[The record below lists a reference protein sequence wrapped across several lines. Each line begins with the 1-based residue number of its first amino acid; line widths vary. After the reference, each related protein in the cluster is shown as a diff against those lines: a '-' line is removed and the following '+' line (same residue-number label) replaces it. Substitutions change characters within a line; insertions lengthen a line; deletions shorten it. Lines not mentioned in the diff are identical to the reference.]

1 MVSSKKILLIAKR
14 EFLIRMKNRKFWLM
28 TLLGPILLGV
38 FMVVVGFIFAYS
50 GDEEKLVVIV
60 DEANLFDRILKDQSN
75 FYFTFSDYDL
85 ETLRNDEERDFDG
98 ILYIPANEDLNQS
111 EVTVDFYTSKN
122 LNLDK
127 LNSLKSIIQSEIR
140 EHKLKLLNVT
150 EDQLVALNTKVT
162 IQSENIDPNASGANG
177 SSVKSSEFSSYLGA
191 GIGMLMGFIMYM
203 LVFMNGSMVMRS
215 VMEEKTNRIVEIVI
229 SSVRPFELMLGK
241 IFGVGL
247 VGIVQFLSW
256 AILIPTIVI
265 LGSLVFG
272 FETDMQTL
280 DSMNAAGAMSQEDL
294 EFMVYQ
300 FMQEINKVPWFKI
313 ISLFI
318 LFFIG
323 GYLIYASLFAAVGS
337 AIGDDM
343 QDSQSLVLPITIPVI
358 MAFYIMITT
367 LRVPDSSLAV
377 WSSIFPLFSPIVMPA
392 RLAFDPPWWQIILS
406 LVLLVFTV
414 IGMVWMSGRI
424 YRIGILMYGKKATM
438 KEIGKWIFRKD
449 I

>member
-1 MVSSKKILLIAKR
+1 MKKILLIAKR
-14 EFLIRMKNRKFWLM
+14 EFLIRVKNRKFWLM
-28 TLLGPILLGV
+28 TLLGPILLAV

-50 GDEEKLVVIV
+50 GDEEKQVMIV
-60 DEANLFDRILKDQSN
+60 DEANLFDNALKDQSN
-75 FYFTFSDYDL
+75 FYFTFSNESL
-85 ETLRNDEERDFDG
+85 EALRNTEKPDFDG
-98 ILYIPANEDLNQS
+98 ILYIPAKEDLNRS
-111 EVTVDFYTSKN
+111 EVTIFFYTSKN

-127 LNSLKSIIQSEIR
+127 LNSLKSIIQTEIR

-150 EDQLVALNTKVT
+150 EDQLDALNTRVT
-162 IQSENIDPNASGANG
+162 IQSEDIDPDASASHDSN
-177 SSVKSSEFSSYLGA
+177 VKSSEFSSYLGA

-203 LVFMNGSMVMRS
+203 LVFINGSMVMRS
-215 VMEEKTNRIVEIVI
+215 VMEEKTNRIVEVVI
-229 SSVRPFELMLGK
+229 SSVKPFELMLGK

-247 VGIVQFLSW
+247 IGIIQFLSW
-256 AILIPTIVI
+256 AILIPVIVI
-265 LGSLVFG
+265 LGNLAFG

-280 DSMNAAGAMSQEDL
+280 DNMNAAGSMSPDDIEY
-294 EFMVYQ
+294 MVYQ
-300 FMQEINKVPWFKI
+300 FMKEIDKVPWFKI

-323 GYLIYASLFAAVGS
+323 GYLIYSSLFAAVGS

-406 LVLLVFTV
+406 LVLLFVTV
-414 IGMVWMSGRI
+414 VALVWVSGRI
-424 YRIGILMYGKKATM
+424 YRVGILMYGKKASF
-438 KEIGKWIFRKD
+438 KELGKWIFRKD

>member
-1 MVSSKKILLIAKR
+1 MKKILLIAKR
-14 EFLIRMKNRKFWLM
+14 EFLIRVKNRKFWLM
-28 TLLGPILLGV
+28 TLLGPILLAI

-50 GDEEKLVVIV
+50 GDEEKHVVIL
-60 DEANLFDRILKDQSN
+60 DESNLFEGALKDQAN
-75 FYFTFSDYDL
+75 FYFTFSNENL
-85 ETLRNDEERDFDG
+85 KVLRNKENVNFDG
-98 ILYIPANEDLNQS
+98 ILHIPPDIDLDKTD
-111 EVTVDFYTSKN
+111 VVVDFYTSKN

-127 LNSLKSIIQSEIR
+127 LNSLKAIIQSEIR

-150 EDQLVALNTKVT
+150 EEQLNDLNSRVVIK
-162 IQSENIDPNASGANG
+162 SGDIDPMATESET
-177 SSVKSSEFSSYLGA
+177 SDVKSSEFSSYLGA

-203 LVFMNGSMVMRS
+203 LVFINGSMVMRS
-215 VMEEKTNRIVEIVI
+215 VMEEKTNRIVEVVI
-229 SSVRPFELMLGK
+229 SSVKPFELMLGK

-247 VGIVQFLSW
+247 IGIIQFLSW
-256 AILIPTIVI
+256 AILIPVIVI
-265 LGSLVFG
+265 LGNLIFG

-280 DSMNAAGAMSQEDL
+280 EQMNAAGSMSPDDMEY
-294 EFMVYQ
+294 MVYQ
-300 FMQEINKVPWFKI
+300 FMNEIDKVPWFKI
-313 ISLFI
+313 ISLFV

-323 GYLIYASLFAAVGS
+323 GYLIYSSLFAAVGS

-367 LRVPDSSLAV
+367 LRVPDSTLAV

-406 LVLLVFTV
+406 LVLLLLTV
-414 IGMVWMSGRI
+414 VALVWVSGRI
-424 YRIGILMYGKKATM
+424 YRVGILMYGKKASL
-438 KEIGKWIFRKD
+438 KELSKWVFRKD

>member
-1 MVSSKKILLIAKR
+1 MKKILLIAKR
-14 EFLIRMKNRKFWLM
+14 EFLIRVKNRKFWLM
-28 TLLGPILLGV
+28 TLLGPILLAI

-50 GDEEKLVVIV
+50 GDEEKHVVIL
-60 DEANLFDRILKDQSN
+60 DESNLFEGALKDQAN
-75 FYFTFSDYDL
+75 FYFTFSNENL
-85 ETLRNDEERDFDG
+85 EVLRNKENVNFDG
-98 ILYIPANEDLNQS
+98 ILHIPPDIDLDKTD
-111 EVTVDFYTSKN
+111 VVVDFYTSKN

-127 LNSLKSIIQSEIR
+127 LNSLKAIIQSEIR

-150 EDQLVALNTKVT
+150 EEQLNDLNSRVVIK
-162 IQSENIDPNASGANG
+162 SGDIDPMATESET
-177 SSVKSSEFSSYLGA
+177 SDVKSSEFSSYLGA

-203 LVFMNGSMVMRS
+203 LVFINGSMVMRS
-215 VMEEKTNRIVEIVI
+215 VMEEKTNRIVEVVI
-229 SSVRPFELMLGK
+229 SSVKPFELMLGK

-247 VGIVQFLSW
+247 IGIIQFLSW
-256 AILIPTIVI
+256 AILIPVIVI
-265 LGSLVFG
+265 LGNLIFG

-280 DSMNAAGAMSQEDL
+280 EQMNAAGSMSPDDMEY
-294 EFMVYQ
+294 MVYQ
-300 FMQEINKVPWFKI
+300 FMNEIDKVPWFKI
-313 ISLFI
+313 ISLFV

-323 GYLIYASLFAAVGS
+323 GYLIYSSLFAAVGS

-367 LRVPDSSLAV
+367 LRVPDSTLAV

-406 LVLLVFTV
+406 LVLLLLTV
-414 IGMVWMSGRI
+414 VALVWVSGRI
-424 YRIGILMYGKKATM
+424 YRVGILMYGKKASL
-438 KEIGKWIFRKD
+438 KELSKWVFRKD

>member
-1 MVSSKKILLIAKR
+1 MKKILLIAKR
-14 EFLIRMKNRKFWLM
+14 EFLIRVKNRKFWLM
-28 TLLGPILLGV
+28 TLLGPILLAI

-50 GDEEKLVVIV
+50 GDEEKHVVIL
-60 DEANLFDRILKDQSN
+60 DESNLFEGVLKDQAN
-75 FYFTFSDYDL
+75 FYFTFSNENL
-85 ETLRNDEERDFDG
+85 KVLRNKENVNFDG
-98 ILYIPANEDLNQS
+98 ILHIPPDIDLDKTD
-111 EVTVDFYTSKN
+111 VVVDFYTSKN

-127 LNSLKSIIQSEIR
+127 LNSLKAIIQSEIR

-150 EDQLVALNTKVT
+150 EEQLNDLNSRVVIK
-162 IQSENIDPNASGANG
+162 SGDIDPMATESET
-177 SSVKSSEFSSYLGA
+177 SDVKSSEFSSYLGA

-203 LVFMNGSMVMRS
+203 LVFINGSMVMRS
-215 VMEEKTNRIVEIVI
+215 VMEEKTNRIVEVVI
-229 SSVRPFELMLGK
+229 SSVKPFELMLGK

-247 VGIVQFLSW
+247 IGIIQFLSW
-256 AILIPTIVI
+256 AILIPVIVI
-265 LGSLVFG
+265 LGNLIFG

-280 DSMNAAGAMSQEDL
+280 EQMNAAGSMSPDDMEY
-294 EFMVYQ
+294 MVYQ
-300 FMQEINKVPWFKI
+300 FMNEIDKVPWFKI
-313 ISLFI
+313 ISLFV

-323 GYLIYASLFAAVGS
+323 GYLIYSSLFAAVGS

-367 LRVPDSSLAV
+367 LRVPDSTLAV

-406 LVLLVFTV
+406 LVLLLLTV
-414 IGMVWMSGRI
+414 VALVWVSGRI
-424 YRIGILMYGKKATM
+424 YRVGILMYGKKASL
-438 KEIGKWIFRKD
+438 KELSKWVFRKD